1 MFWHGDEYTPASPPQ
16 DALDFLNSFMDAAS
30 DNTSDHDEL

>member
-16 DALDFLNSFMDAAS
+16 NALDFLNSFMDADS
-30 DNTSDHDEL
+30 PHDEL